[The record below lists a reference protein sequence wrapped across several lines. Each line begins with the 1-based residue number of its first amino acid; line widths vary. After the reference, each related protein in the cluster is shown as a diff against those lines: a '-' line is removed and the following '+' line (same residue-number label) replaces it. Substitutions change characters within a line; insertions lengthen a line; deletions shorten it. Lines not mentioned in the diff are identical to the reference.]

1 MRGHRSLDARHPVA
15 RCAGTRWLD
24 ARHRWRLPCE
34 GVLPVVCG
42 SAPLAPRPGAGSAEA
57 LAMPNLLYVWSRKKV
72 SRRWWFWRTGLPG
85 HLEFLPLR
93 HGVPLAA
100 CTAIWAGTHVWR
112 VRRPPMSLVWN
123 EVDEFGRER
132 VNRLDRRARERLR
145 WSDTL
150 RARHLSNLL
159 AHFVVPGGSVA
170 LAVAAGIRGGGGPLA
185 DVLVANSA
193 MVYAGTLSQ
202 ASKLLFRRQ
211 RPFGRFAPKDSTAPA
226 RQPDD
231 DNLSF
236 FSSHTST
243 TSAYAFGVAAVATR
257 RAVRTPLVLV
267 IAACAG
273 LTGYLRIASDRHY
286 LTDVLTGYAV
296 GALVGTLTPRVLH
309 PVRTPVRRIDRW
321 MSRARRGLDR
331 AFVQVGKAG
340 QGLLSPR

>member
-1 MRGHRSLDARHPVA
+1 MH
-15 RCAGTRWLD
+15 TF
-24 ARHRWRLPCE
+24 
-34 GVLPVVCG
+34 
-42 SAPLAPRPGAGSAEA
+42 SA
-57 LAMPNLLYVWSRKKV
+57 VWQRKKL

-100 CTAIWAGTHVWR
+100 CTAIWVGTHLWR

-123 EVDEFGRER
+123 EVDEHGRER
-132 VNRLDRRARERLR
+132 VNRLDRLARERLR
-145 WSDTL
+145 WDDTL

-159 AHFVVPGGSVA
+159 AHFVVPGGSVG
-170 LAVAAGIRGGGGPLA
+170 LAVAAGIKGGGGPMA

-202 ASKLLFRRQ
+202 IAKLLFRRQ
-211 RPFGRFAPKDSTAPA
+211 RPFGRFAPPDSLAPA

-257 RAVRTPLVLV
+257 RAVRTPLVLL

-296 GALVGTLTPRVLH
+296 GALVGSCTPRLLH
-309 PVRTPVRRIDRW
+309 PVRTPARRVDRLVHK
-321 MSRARRGLDR
+321 ARRGLER
-331 AFVQVGKAG
+331 VRLHLG
-340 QGLLSPR
+340 